1 MKISLRLLLSIIGE
15 MILAIAKNLP
25 EEEAFARVGALHGM
39 SAKRVRGI
47 WNNR

>member
-1 MKISLRLLLSIIGE
+1 MKISLKLLLLIIGE
-15 MILAIAKNLP
+15 IILAIAKNIP

-39 SAKRVRGI
+39 SAESVKNI